1 MAFNKEDKPTYNE
14 LAPSL
19 QELLNS
25 KANKSDIADLE
36 AKLSTLYSNVGLIRV
51 TVGNAWQIP
60 NPIENKEI
68 VFDTSDNMIKG
79 YLKDRGFYHTGA
91 VYS

>member
-19 QELLNS
+19 QALIDS
-25 KANKSDIADLE
+25 KAHKTDIDDLE
-36 AKLSTLYSNVGLIRV
+36 AKLSKLYTNVGLNRV
-51 TVGNAWQIP
+51 TIGTIGQVKD
-60 NPIENKEI
+60 PIENKEI
-68 VFDTSDNMIKG
+68 LFDTSDKMVKG
-79 YLKDRGFYHTGA
+79 YFKDTGWYHTGA